1 MSTARD
7 HPPEEA
13 AEDTSFARGLRI
25 LLTVA
30 DRGAIRADELSSLLE
45 TPISTVYR
53 YLKTLAEFGFVD
65 RRGSEYLLGPRLL
78 IGGPN
83 VTSAALVR
91 AAGPVLRTLSE
102 ETAETALLLR
112 RVGASAVCL
121 DVAEPPR
128 PLRVT
133 FEPGTI
139 LPLHAGAGPRVLLA
153 FAPPEVLDEVLAAG
167 GSVAGGIAAGAPAVA
182 GMPAAGTA
190 TTADAPLDPGALRD
204 ALAEIAATRIARSEG
219 EMAAGVVAVA
229 VPIMRADGIA
239 AALAVCGP
247 EARCGL
253 AWRARVARLL
263 PAAAQAVVAALD
275 AGG

>member
-7 HPPEEA
+7 RPPEEA

-30 DRGAIRADELSSLLE
+30 DRGAIRADELSGLLE

-53 YLKTLAEFGFVD
+53 YLKTLAEFGFVE
-65 RRGSEYLLGPRLL
+65 RRGSEYRLGPRLL
-78 IGGPN
+78 IGGSN

-91 AAGPVLRTLSE
+91 AAAPVLRTLSE
-102 ETAETALLLR
+102 ETGETALLLR

-167 GSVAGGIAAGAPAVA
+167 GAAGPSQALAGGVP
-182 GMPAAGTA
+182 AGTA
-190 TTADAPLDPGALRD
+190 AVGTAATPDATLDPVGLRG
-204 ALAEIAATRIARSEG
+204 ALAEIVATRIARSEG
-219 EMAAGVVAVA
+219 EVAPGIVAVA

>member
-7 HPPEEA
+7 RPPEEA
-13 AEDTSFARGLRI
+13 SEDTSFARGLRI

-30 DRGAIRADELSSLLE
+30 DRGAIRADELSGLLE

-53 YLKTLAEFGFVD
+53 YLKTLAEFGFVE

-78 IGGPN
+78 IGGSN

-91 AAGPVLRTLSE
+91 AAAPVLRTLSE
-102 ETAETALLLR
+102 ETGETSLLLR

-121 DVAEPPR
+121 DAAEPPR

-139 LPLHAGAGPRVLLA
+139 LPLHAGSGPRVLLA
-153 FAPPEVLDEVLAAG
+153 FAPPEVLDEVLAGGGGVGGAGAG
-167 GSVAGGIAAGAPAVA
+167 GVGAGGAGPSAPA
-182 GMPAAGTA
+182 TTSDA
-190 TTADAPLDPGALRD
+190 TLDPAALRD
-204 ALAEIAATRIARSEG
+204 ALAEIVASRIARSEG
-219 EMAAGVVAVA
+219 EVAPGVVSVA
-229 VPIMRADGIA
+229 VPIVRADGIA

-263 PAAAQAVVAALD
+263 PAAAQAIVAALD

>member
-7 HPPEEA
+7 MRTARNRPPEEA
-13 AEDTSFARGLRI
+13 SEDTSFARGLRI

-53 YLKTLAEFGFVD
+53 YLKTLAEFGFVE
-65 RRGSEYLLGPRLL
+65 RRGSEYRLGPRLL

-91 AAGPVLRTLSE
+91 AAAPVLRTLSE
-102 ETAETALLLR
+102 ETGETALLLR

-121 DVAEPPR
+121 DAAEPPR

-133 FEPGTI
+133 FEPGTV

-167 GSVAGGIAAGAPAVA
+167 GVATG
-182 GMPAAGTA
+182 
-190 TTADAPLDPGALRD
+190 ADATLDPDALRD

-219 EMAAGVVAVA
+219 EVAPEIVAVA

-239 AALAVCGP
+239 AALVVCGP

-253 AWRARVARLL
+253 AWRARLAQRL